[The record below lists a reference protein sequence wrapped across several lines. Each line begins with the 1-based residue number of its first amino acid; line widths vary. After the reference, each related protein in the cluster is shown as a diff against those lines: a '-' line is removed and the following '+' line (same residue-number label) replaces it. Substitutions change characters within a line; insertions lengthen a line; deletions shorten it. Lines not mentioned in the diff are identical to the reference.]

1 MAIIPT
7 PTVERLMDEL
17 MATGSYSSENDVLEE
32 ALRSL
37 SEKREREETI
47 RAVREGVADAEAGRV
62 SSVDEVFERIYKKHS
77 KLRSD

>member
-1 MAIIPT
+1 MTITPT

-32 ALRSL
+32 ALRML
-37 SEKREREETI
+37 SEKREREETVQ
-47 RAVREGVADAEAGRV
+47 AVREGVADAEAGRV
-62 SSVDEVFERIYKKHS
+62 SSVDEVFERIYQKHP